1 VSCVF
6 GELTGDM
13 TEAIGWSYVT
23 NFKYAEQKP
32 ELRIQ
37 KGETSFE
44 YVKSEVYKVAYS
56 LRSVSELAQ

>member
-1 VSCVF
+1 
-6 GELTGDM
+6 M